1 MLLALAAFPLEAE
14 AQRRGPYRG
23 PAVRPVT
30 RQIVVVGGYGYGYG
44 YPFYP
49 YRGFGFGYPFGSP
62 WGYPM
67 GYPYGYGY
75 GHYGYPA
82 FDPLTSSVRLDI
94 DQREAQVFVDGYAAG
109 VVDEFDGV
117 FQRLRIEPGPHEITI
132 YLNGYRT
139 IRRSLYL
146 GPGTDQRIRDTMDRL
161 GAGETSEAPPAPSA
175 APEVTDPD
183 PARQPRGQQLPP
195 RPERQLEVARAS
207 FGTVAIRVQPADAD
221 IFVDGEKWAATSA
234 EERLSIRLTEGR
246 HRIEVKK
253 DGFVSYAEDVLI
265 RRNATLTLNV
275 SLSKGN

>member
-1 MLLALAAFPLEAE
+1 MLLALAAFPLDAE

-23 PAVRPVT
+23 PVVR
-30 RQIVVVGGYGYGYG
+30 QVVFVGGYGY
-44 YPFYP
+44 YPRYRLYDPWFQWGRYP
-49 YRGFGFGYPFGSP
+49 
-62 WGYPM
+62 
-67 GYPYGYGY
+67 PYGGY
-75 GHYGYPA
+75 YGYPA
-82 FDPLTSSVRLDI
+82 IDRVTSSVRLEVTPRDA
-94 DQREAQVFVDGYAAG
+94 EVFVDGFSAG
-109 VVDEFDGV
+109 LVDDFDGV
-117 FQRLRIEPGPHEITI
+117 FQRLRVEPGPHEITV

-146 GPGTDQRIRDTMDRL
+146 GPGTDQRIRETMDRL

-234 EERLSIRLTEGR
+234 EDRLSIRLTEGR

-253 DGFVSYAEDVLI
+253 DGFVSYAEGVLI

-275 SLSKGN
+275 SLSKGH